1 MDWLEYENKAYELG
15 FDVICGVDEAGRG
28 PLAGPV
34 YAAAVILPRGYI
46 VDGVNDSKKLS
57 EKKRDLLFD
66 KIVDECV
73 CYSVGTASV
82 EEIDKIN
89 KYVTSEVP
97 KLINDYRNIVVDNK
111 IVGCLL
117 LTNKDDGKL
126 LDEIYL
132 EEEYRD
138 KGIGTKI
145 IKNILNNNDIVYLWV
160 YKENKKA
167 ISLYKKLGF
176 CAIEET
182 ESRYYM
188 KYSKGVN
195 STK

>member
-1 MDWLEYENKAYELG
+1 MEY
-15 FDVICGVDEAGRG
+15 
-28 PLAGPV
+28 
-34 YAAAVILPRGYI
+34 
-46 VDGVNDSKKLS
+46 KLS
-57 EKKRDLLFD
+57 TSSNKDINRLIEYKKRTIYEYAKDL
-66 KIVDECV
+66 
-73 CYSVGTASV
+73 SN

-97 KLINDYRNIVVDNK
+97 KLINDYCNIIVDNK

-132 EEEYRD
+132 EEEYRN

-145 IKNILNNNDIVYLWV
+145 IMDILNNNDVVYLWV
-160 YKENKKA
+160 YKENEKA

-176 CAIEET
+176 NVIEET

-188 KYSKGVN
+188 KYNK
-195 STK
+195 

>member
-1 MDWLEYENKAYELG
+1 MEYKLLTSSNKDINRLIEY
-15 FDVICGVDEAGRG
+15 
-28 PLAGPV
+28 
-34 YAAAVILPRGYI
+34 
-46 VDGVNDSKKLS
+46 
-57 EKKRDLLFD
+57 KKRTIYEYAKDL
-66 KIVDECV
+66 
-73 CYSVGTASV
+73 SN

-97 KLINDYRNIVVDNK
+97 KLINDYCNIVVDNK

-160 YKENKKA
+160 IKK
-167 ISLYKKLGF
+167 IKKLYLY
-176 CAIEET
+176 I
-182 ESRYYM
+182 R
-188 KYSKGVN
+188 N
-195 STK
+195 